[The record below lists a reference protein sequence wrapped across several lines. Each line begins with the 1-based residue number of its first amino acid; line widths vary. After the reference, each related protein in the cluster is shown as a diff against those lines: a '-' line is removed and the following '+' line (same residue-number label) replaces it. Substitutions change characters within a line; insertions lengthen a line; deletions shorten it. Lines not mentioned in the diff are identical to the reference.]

1 MAKQE
6 RECGAEIEELRKQ
19 IKELT
24 SQQPAKRASAK
35 SPPKESEPPAT
46 PKDAEGE
53 FSQFH
58 EKLEEFA
65 ELMQQDLKQIPATT
79 AVAIFALG
87 VLMGRLM
94 SK

>member
-1 MAKQE
+1 MVKRE
-6 RECGAEIEELRKQ
+6 RECEAEIEELRKQ
-19 IKELT
+19 LKELG
-24 SQQPAKRASAK
+24 SQQPAKQKSGE
-35 SPPKESEPPAT
+35 SPPKESESAAT
-46 PKDAEGE
+46 EEVAEGE
-53 FSQFH
+53 FSQFR